1 MRGGLAR
8 TSRPPEGAQDSPPVN
23 ASRHSS
29 AADTGETYERN
40 GRWWSG
46 LVRGVARTLLGRGGR
61 GGRAHLIQLAREDHH
76 RDRDRGQVLCREGRV
91 REPVS
96 EVTQIMAGV
105 TSSICK
111 EARTGNGGGEGEEGE
126 SVVLRDAE
134 WLGVASARGMWGGG
148 GTGRTPL
155 LERAREDSLALLVPF
170 GSGKIVV
177 ICVRVGVN
185 WVNKLRQG
193 GRRGQA
199 SGRS

>member
-1 MRGGLAR
+1 MLRG
-8 TSRPPEGAQDSPPVN
+8 
-23 ASRHSS
+23 HF
-29 AADTGETYERN
+29 
-40 GRWWSG
+40 
-46 LVRGVARTLLGRGGR
+46 LGRGGR

-134 WLGVASARGMWGGG
+134 WLGVASARGMWGDEE
-148 GTGRTPL
+148 GRDEHRCWNAL
-155 LERAREDSLALLVPF
+155 AKIAWRSL
-170 GSGKIVV
+170 S
-177 ICVRVGVN
+177 
-185 WVNKLRQG
+185 
-193 GRRGQA
+193 
-199 SGRS
+199 RSDPAK